1 MARNQ
6 NRRLTPATLRDDQRM
21 LDVVKNLS
29 PAYAPSDAR
38 YNVADGA
45 TRLAAMTGAQA
56 DEVIAR
62 GQAAAARDIANANE
76 WAFHNFILGVKP
88 QVIAQYGADS
98 DQVQA
103 IGLKKKSERKPPGHR
118 LLPKTPA

>member
-6 NRRLTPATLRDDQRM
+6 NRRLTPATIRDDQRT
-21 LDVVKNLS
+21 LAALRSLS

-38 YNVADGA
+38 YNVAGGDA
-45 TRLAAMTGAQA
+45 RHAAMTGAQA
-56 DEVIAR
+56 EEVEAR
-62 GQAAAARDIANANE
+62 AEAAAARDAANASE
-76 WAFHNFILGVKP
+76 WEFHNYILGVKP

-103 IGLKKKSERKPPGHR
+103 IGLKKKSERKQPGRRTPPE
-118 LLPKTPA
+118 TSV